1 MASKKSLVRFG
12 KVFGIVALVAGAFAA
27 YQLCWL
33 TSAERGAA
41 QSALTAADGL
51 QASNALSD
59 EEFDAKAVQVEET
72 VENAREAAFTVRDQK
87 VAFALARY
95 LGSIE
100 VEQGAIRQNRAQG
113 ENAGPAGRYVLADN
127 SLLAGRSAA
136 TRSLSLSLHETLD

>member
-1 MASKKSLVRFG
+1 MTSKKRLVRLG
-12 KVFGIVALVAGAFAA
+12 ITLGTVAVLAGVFAV
-27 YQLCWL
+27 YQFCWL
-33 TSAERGAA
+33 TSAERSAA
-41 QSALTAADGL
+41 QSALTAVDSL

-87 VAFALARY
+87 VAFSLARY

-113 ENAGPAGRYVLADN
+113 QNAEPAGRYVLADN